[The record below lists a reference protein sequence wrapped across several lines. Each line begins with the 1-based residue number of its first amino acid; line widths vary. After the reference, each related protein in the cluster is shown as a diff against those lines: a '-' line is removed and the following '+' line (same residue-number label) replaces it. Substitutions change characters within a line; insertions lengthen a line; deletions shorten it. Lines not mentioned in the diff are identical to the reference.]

1 VRLISVLV
9 TVAVAACGGIAP
21 RFPQDVQTTLA
32 HDDMRKLETERFIIY
47 YPSARRPEVDRFLSR
62 IDRCAAILRDH
73 SLVHGADRKFVILM
87 PDSPFNNAFVAPDA
101 LGYEAVSVIPAHSTL
116 DFTTLFGLPP
126 DPGLI
131 GCHELVHYVHVQQT
145 SGFWAT
151 WNSLFG
157 HLYTPQLG
165 YDPWFFEGLATHY
178 EARLTG
184 VGRPVWPIF
193 TGMFAAAYAGK
204 SIGSGDMSAFGRFAP
219 TGHHYLVGSMFFRFL
234 AERYGE
240 RPLWQAIRSQSSAF
254 TGWFFTGTFDD
265 AFGVDFGELLDQ
277 FGRWKNTTFPAR
289 PVPPGQQRLA
299 EIGNDARYARGRDG
313 TEAWVYEDVDLPPRI
328 RIRDPRGVTLLD
340 TNLVEIVPPR
350 TLIQA
355 APLLVSGLSITA
367 DGSEVWL
374 TALDQGA
381 VFQTPRLLRWR
392 RSDGKLREVV
402 DTLGPGATISPDG
415 KTYYYCYVDG
425 DRWSLAKWD
434 VASRKAQILVDMTPG
449 SYVLGAQVSADGARL
464 AANIWDGR
472 AFAIYVVDASTGQI
486 QQRITGDN
494 GSPVYDASFTADG
507 RVLYLGVRDARF
519 QVFVDGQPISD
530 APYAALA
537 PREANGTI
545 RFLDRQDWS
554 WHLAEIP
561 LPATTPVETPPAA
574 ASAGAIGL
582 APAASPAGPPVAVQW
597 DEPYSAFDHFFYP
610 QVRSPSLAVGGGVP
624 HLGLALSGGDRFDL
638 HRWSIAGYVQPKV
651 GDVGQGAHYGAYGA
665 YYNQMAAP
673 VQFFV
678 EGGFLDWAAPY
689 DTGDPDNPATE
700 ERRTRD
706 ASVGL
711 AYTWRQSLS
720 AALSGIYTSDGF
732 AIDNGPLDRVWV
744 GGPALELSW
753 LSGEYTRYTG
763 ARRAIFAT
771 AETAYYP
778 QRLSS
783 FMSNI
788 TDVGG
793 TLGVTVPLP
802 VGRRHTIT
810 AFVRGRALVSRD
822 DTGLLQLGGESALGV
837 LWDRSSVMDM
847 PPPPPFDDS
856 RFPPNLRFIEP
867 LRGYE
872 DYAITTD
879 KVTLG
884 ELSWKYPI
892 IIDEGRASLWF
903 LPAAFLRQLDLEL
916 FGAGAID
923 AAQDKHYAIG
933 GATTL
938 HLQFFRIPLAV
949 TYQVARRLVD
959 DKAFTQLVGIGPD
972 L

>member
-1 VRLISVLV
+1 
-9 TVAVAACGGIAP
+9 
-21 RFPQDVQTTLA
+21 
-32 HDDMRKLETERFIIY
+32 
-47 YPSARRPEVDRFLSR
+47 
-62 IDRCAAILRDH
+62 
-73 SLVHGADRKFVILM
+73 
-87 PDSPFNNAFVAPDA
+87 
-101 LGYEAVSVIPAHSTL
+101 
-116 DFTTLFGLPP
+116 
-126 DPGLI
+126 
-131 GCHELVHYVHVQQT
+131 
-145 SGFWAT
+145 
-151 WNSLFG
+151 
-157 HLYTPQLG
+157 
-165 YDPWFFEGLATHY
+165 
-178 EARLTG
+178 
-184 VGRPVWPIF
+184 
-193 TGMFAAAYAGK
+193 
-204 SIGSGDMSAFGRFAP
+204 
-219 TGHHYLVGSMFFRFL
+219 
-234 AERYGE
+234 
-240 RPLWQAIRSQSSAF
+240 
-254 TGWFFTGTFDD
+254 
-265 AFGVDFGELLDQ
+265 
-277 FGRWKNTTFPAR
+277 
-289 PVPPGQQRLA
+289 
-299 EIGNDARYARGRDG
+299 
-313 TEAWVYEDVDLPPRI
+313 
-328 RIRDPRGVTLLD
+328 
-340 TNLVEIVPPR
+340 
-350 TLIQA
+350 
-355 APLLVSGLSITA
+355 
-367 DGSEVWL
+367 
-374 TALDQGA
+374 
-381 VFQTPRLLRWR
+381 
-392 RSDGKLREVV
+392 
-402 DTLGPGATISPDG
+402 
-415 KTYYYCYVDG
+415 
-425 DRWSLAKWD
+425 
-434 VASRKAQILVDMTPG
+434 
-449 SYVLGAQVSADGARL
+449 
-464 AANIWDGR
+464 
-472 AFAIYVVDASTGQI
+472 
-486 QQRITGDN
+486 
-494 GSPVYDASFTADG
+494 
-507 RVLYLGVRDARF
+507 
-519 QVFVDGQPISD
+519 
-530 APYAALA
+530 
-537 PREANGTI
+537 
-545 RFLDRQDWS
+545 
-554 WHLAEIP
+554 
-561 LPATTPVETPPAA
+561 
-574 ASAGAIGL
+574 
-582 APAASPAGPPVAVQW
+582 
-597 DEPYSAFDHFFYP
+597 
-610 QVRSPSLAVGGGVP
+610 
-624 HLGLALSGGDRFDL
+624 
-638 HRWSIAGYVQPKV
+638 
-651 GDVGQGAHYGAYGA
+651 
-665 YYNQMAAP
+665 